1 MNETKNEA
9 EQVNTEKNNN
19 AADPAKKE
27 AETSPERKEGPN
39 TKTDDLEERERKLA
53 EREKA
58 IEISERKIKAKE
70 LMTSKELPVELMDFL
85 NYTNDDTMTD
95 SINRLEEIFKKY
107 SKNTKS
113 TGMTATFSTGFRHEH
128 SATSENDAFIKGL
141 YRT

>member
-1 MNETKNEA
+1 MNEIKNEA
-9 EQVNTEKNNN
+9 EQVNTEKSNN

-27 AETSPERKEGPN
+27 AETSPERKEEPN

-70 LMTSKELPVELMDFL
+70 LMASKELPVELMDFL

-107 SKNTKS
+107 SKNTKG
-113 TGMTATFSTGFRHEH
+113 TGMTARLFSTGMNHGE
-128 SATSENDAFIKGL
+128 ATRSNDAFINGF
-141 YRT
+141 RS